1 MEKMTS
7 AYANKMIK
15 RLEED
20 KDYWLQNE
28 NESRT
33 YVVAVN
39 EAPVVPDY
47 NYEEVAAK
55 LADIDNKIASIRHS
69 LNLANATARV
79 KVGDKELSV
88 DTILIRMAQL
98 NNRKTSLDWMRK
110 QLPKVRLNGNSY
122 SVKTVAA
129 EYRYINYDPA
139 IVSRD
144 YEAVTKE
151 LMELQMA
158 LDRYNQVEL
167 IDVVI

>member
-15 RLEED
+15 KLEED
-20 KDYWLQNE
+20 KEYWLQNE
-28 NESRT
+28 AESRT

-39 EAPVVPDY
+39 ELPVVPDY

-55 LADIDNKIASIRHS
+55 LAEIDRKIVSIRHS

-79 KVGDKELSV
+79 KVGGREMSV

-98 NNRKTSLDWMRK
+98 NKRKGSLDWMRK
-110 QLPKVRLNGNSY
+110 QLPRVRLSSNSY

-129 EYRYINYDPA
+129 EYKYINYDPA

-144 YEAVTKE
+144 YEAVTGE
-151 LMELQMA
+151 LTELQIA
-158 LDRYNQVEL
+158 LDRYNQMEL
-167 IDVVI
+167 IDVEI

>member
-20 KDYWLQNE
+20 KAYWLKNE
-28 NESRT
+28 NESST
-33 YVVAVN
+33 YVASVN
-39 EAPVVPDY
+39 ETPVIPDY

-55 LADIDNKIASIRHS
+55 LAEIDGKIVSIRHS

-79 KVGDKELSV
+79 KVGEKEMSV

-98 NNRKTSLDWMRK
+98 NSRKTVLDWMRK
-110 QLPKVRLNGNSY
+110 QLPKTRLNGNSY
-122 SVKTVAA
+122 QVKTVAA

-139 IVSRD
+139 VVSKD
-144 YEAVTKE
+144 YDAVSE
-151 LMELQMA
+151 EIMALQMA

-167 IDVVI
+167 IDVEI